1 MNEPRPNFSHAMAA
15 AEPQEAGL
23 SPAGL
28 AKLTAIMQR
37 EVDAKRLPGV
47 SMLIARRGK
56 IGYRRDLG
64 ALRPGGSAM
73 PGNAIFRVYSMT
85 KPIVSTALMML
96 VEDGRL
102 FIADPVAKYISDFAD
117 PKVGVEKDGK
127 LELVAARRPITI
139 QDLLRHTSGLTYGF
153 TGNAAV
159 QRLYIEARIGDP
171 NVPSA
176 EMVAALAKLPLLQQ
190 PGTSWDYSH
199 STDVVGRIVEVVS
212 GQSSGRISAGKNLR
226 AARYERH
233 RLLHH
238 AGQVRA
244 PGRTVRQGPRHR
256 RGSEAP

>member
-1 MNEPRPNFSHAMAA
+1 MNEPRPNFSHAMPA

-37 EVDAKRLPGV
+37 EIDAKRLPGV

-64 ALRPGGSAM
+64 ALRPGGPAM
-73 PGNAIFRVYSMT
+73 PGNAIYRVYSMT

-102 FIADPVAKYISDFAD
+102 FIADPVAKYIPDFAD

-127 LELVAARRPITI
+127 LELVPARRPITI

-153 TGNAAV
+153 TGNSAV
-159 QRLYIEARIGDP
+159 QRLYLERASATLMFPAPRWSP
-171 NVPSA
+171 PS
-176 EMVAALAKLPLLQQ
+176 PSCRSCSSRG
-190 PGTSWDYSH
+190 PRGTTAIRPTW
-199 STDVVGRIVEVVS
+199 S
-212 GQSSGRISAGKNLR
+212 GASSRSS
-226 AARYERH
+226 
-233 RLLHH
+233 
-238 AGQVRA
+238 
-244 PGRTVRQGPRHR
+244 PGRAWAHSCGKKSLR
-256 RGSEAP
+256 RSA